1 MAYRFETLQVHAGQ
15 SFDPATKARAVPIYQ
30 TTSYGFDD
38 ADHAAR
44 LFSLQEFGN
53 IYSRIMNPTNDV
65 LEKRIAALEG
75 GLAAVATA
83 SGHAAEFL
91 AFTTLA
97 EAGDNIVASPNLYGG
112 TLNLLSRT
120 LGRLGV
126 ETRYVSEDDDPASY
140 DRLIDDRTK
149 AVFLES
155 IPNPSLRLPDL
166 DAISAVAHKHGVA
179 VVVDNTSGIGGYL
192 YRPGEHGADIVVHSA
207 TKWING
213 HGTGL
218 GGLVVDL
225 GTFDWANGRYPSFTK
240 PNASYNGLVFTEVFG
255 KGGPFGNIAFAI
267 KARVEGLRDQ
277 GQSLAPFNAFLL
289 LQGLE
294 TLSLRAERH
303 VANTRRLVEWFSQ
316 QEGVSGVVYPELP
329 DHPSHHIAKRHF
341 PRGAGA
347 IFNVELV
354 GGVAAGKAFLDA
366 LQLASRLVN
375 LGDAKTS
382 VTHPASTTHS
392 QLDEAGLKAA
402 GVTPGL
408 IRITPGIEHVDDLID
423 DFSQAL
429 DAARKAARGG
439 ARTDRAAD

>member
-126 ETRYVSEDDDPASY
+126 ETRYVTEDDDPASY